1 MTFSNLEN
9 KCEIEQN
16 LVGMYCLCVYE
27 HANCM
32 DTPCIGGSKGG
43 GGRDAR
49 PLPLGDQIL
58 SFLCSLQQR
67 ICKIIPIWELAQPP
81 RENPGSVTAMC
92 CCGVET
98 CIQQIFTECIK
109 FLIHWSNTF
118 TISAGYL

>member
-49 PLPLGDQIL
+49 PPPPGRPNSFIFMQVSAKNLQNNPNLGVGAAPSGKSWIRHCHVVLRHVYSRYSLNVL
-58 SFLCSLQQR
+58 SF
-67 ICKIIPIWELAQPP
+67 
-81 RENPGSVTAMC
+81 
-92 CCGVET
+92 
-98 CIQQIFTECIK
+98 
-109 FLIHWSNTF
+109 
-118 TISAGYL
+118 